1 MTYDNSDLPISAV
14 NRTHAV
20 KTRRWVYAGLGTWGQ
35 TSNNSRL
42 HDVLSRVE
50 LSYQVLFVLYVYITV
65 SLNYLLHDKLSQ
77 RNCSIQQKIA

>member
-50 LSYQVLFVLYVYITV
+50 FSYQVLFVLYAYITV

-77 RNCSIQQKIA
+77 RNRSIQQKK